1 MGTLVD
7 TPEIE
12 STWNAVLHEGRL
24 TQIPVVSPDE
34 PLATFDGEDRDVL
47 VQGDLAFV
55 HLVRSDRSVLIH
67 GSIRGSTQQSIR
79 VEAKGDVIVTGSAQ
93 HAQLSGRRVLV
104 GGRVCHTQVTATRC
118 VAIGGNL
125 ETGRVVVGDYED
137 DRRRIETCR
146 LTLEQSRT
154 RAESLLRR
162 VSTEEK
168 RLDKA
173 CRTLRIPLDFSVGRI
188 VQHQQG
194 RVRVDLG
201 SFYESLR
208 GRTDTQLEL
217 ALAEFFAKGILG
229 VITRANRKYLINFPA
244 REKVFVQLARS
255 LRELFEAVL
264 ERDRL
269 QRRVEWVTV
278 RLDHLVESLHD
289 HRCAVDVGGAIA
301 GETAMEFILPRVVK
315 KPEDGGYDF
324 FHKTAR
330 LEFHC
335 GGGAVEIVSCGTD
348 GARSSTRVTA
358 SEMEGLRF
366 AVDDD
371 RILWEPVREA
381 VGV

>member
-12 STWNAVLHEGRL
+12 STWNAILHEGRL
-24 TQIPVVSPDE
+24 TQIPVVSPEE

-79 VEAKGDVIVTGSAQ
+79 VEAKGDVTGSAH

-104 GGRVCHTQVTATRC
+104 GGRVCHSQLTATQC
-118 VAIGGNL
+118 AAIGGNL
-125 ETGRVVVGDYED
+125 ETGRVVVGAYED
-137 DRRRIETCR
+137 DRQRIENCR

-154 RAESLLRR
+154 QAESLLRR

-168 RLDKA
+168 RLDRA
-173 CRTLRIPLDFSVGRI
+173 SRTLRIPLDFSVGRI
-188 VQHQQG
+188 VQHQEG
-194 RVRVDLG
+194 RVRVDLD
-201 SFYESLR
+201 SFYESLQ

-217 ALAEFFAKGILG
+217 ALGEFFAKGILG

-244 REKVFVQLARS
+244 REKVFMQLARS

-264 ERDRL
+264 KRDRL
-269 QRRVEWVTV
+269 QQRVEWITG
-278 RLDHLVESLHD
+278 RLEHLVEALHD
-289 HRCAVDVGGAIA
+289 HCCAVDVGGAIA

-330 LEFHC
+330 LELHC

-348 GARSSTRVTA
+348 GARSSTKVDR
-358 SEMEGLRF
+358 LRDGGS
-366 AVDDD
+366 AV
-371 RILWEPVREA
+371 RRRR
-381 VGV
+381 